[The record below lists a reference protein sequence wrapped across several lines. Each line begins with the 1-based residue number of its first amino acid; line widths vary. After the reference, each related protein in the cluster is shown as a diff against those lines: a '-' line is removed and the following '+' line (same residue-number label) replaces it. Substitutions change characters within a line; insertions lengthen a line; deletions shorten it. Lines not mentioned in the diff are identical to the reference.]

1 MKGGVG
7 VYIPL
12 YITWLQIAVEWLH
25 DCCHLV
31 LPCALIH
38 AGLPRDA
45 AKRIVWLQECCMGL
59 VLGRKP
65 EHVKW
70 LQAALKGTL
79 CVRRLRLQS
88 FHCRIGSP
96 LVFCI
101 SGCSMLLM
109 RA

>member
-12 YITWLQIAVEWLH
+12 YITWLQIAVECLH

-45 AKRIVWLQECCMGL
+45 AKGIVMAWGESRSTKPCVFLFKVAAAGDEGCLVCAVGL
-59 VLGRKP
+59 RQGCLVP
-65 EHVKW
+65 
-70 LQAALKGTL
+70 
-79 CVRRLRLQS
+79 RL
-88 FHCRIGSP
+88 H
-96 LVFCI
+96 
-101 SGCSMLLM
+101 
-109 RA
+109 A